1 MLYHL
6 IIWSVEEEYRHYNK
20 TREEVLTNF
29 ICPFIKREI
38 TLLENKIFNMLTFSS
53 ISVFQSEQPV
63 DSDYPVKKQDF
74 IKEDKGSGLWKYR
87 YRAAVEEALKSGDVT
102 QEFYREAIVLIE
114 TDKYRELRREIIE
127 KTKGKYSFFICPLGN
142 DEVIHNYEYVI
153 KPIVKQ
159 FQFDIQKADE
169 ISHTGVITDEI
180 LSSISKSR
188 FIVADLTDSRPNCY
202 YEVGYAHSLGKPVII
217 LAKEGTEPHFD
228 ISAYKWNF
236 WKDYK
241 ELKPIFEKELSTVLK
256 NLGF

>member
-6 IIWSVEEEYRHYNK
+6 IIRSVEEEYSHYNK

-29 ICPFIKREI
+29 ICPFIKSEI

-53 ISVFQSEQPV
+53 IRVFQSEQPV

-74 IKEDKGSGLWKYR
+74 IKEDKGSGLWEYR

-142 DEVIHNYEYVI
+142 DEVIHNYEYII

-159 FQFDIQKADE
+159 FQFYIQKADE

-202 YEVGYAHSLGKPVII
+202 YEVGYAHSLGKPIII
-217 LAKEGTEPHFD
+217 LAKEGTKPHFD